1 MRLIGVNTRTMSILL
16 SFAIWAWVAG
26 VIAPAGAAPTTVN
39 CNKVVSPSGVDG
51 GPGSVSAPWK
61 TVTYAVEHLN
71 SGETGCLR
79 NGTYA
84 FSEVVFR
91 RPSVTLSSYP
101 GERATMRGTVKVEIG
116 ADDVTVSNLDL
127 NGSGG
132 ASNIGPF
139 VFANDTTFE
148 NDDVTNE
155 HTDICFM
162 IGSHSS
168 SAGPATDTL
177 IADNRIHD
185 CGSTPSR
192 NQDHGI
198 YVGKSDGLVVRQNWI
213 YDNTDRGVQ
222 LYPEAMDSEVYENV
236 ITENGEGVIVSDA
249 SSGNVIRNN
258 VITNSKIRWNIE
270 TSNLYGSG
278 NVVKENCVWASNSSQ
293 GSYYQQNGG
302 IQPANEHGPGLTSV
316 ENTVTA
322 PQFASAS
329 TSDFTTESPCLS
341 DTEAPATT
349 PVGTETT
356 APTPPTEV
364 NVTLQPGSGQATE
377 GKPVTLVG
385 KVSGGEAAADGAPAS
400 TPVTIQVMKNGKWH
414 KVGKA
419 KVKQNGKFKIRK
431 KLGRKVTGGK
441 KAHLRAKLAQYGRSR
456 AVTIRF
462 KS

>member
-1 MRLIGVNTRTMSILL
+1 MSVLL
-16 SFAIWAWVAG
+16 TFVIWAWIAG

-39 CNKVVSPSGVDG
+39 CNKIVSPSGVDG
-51 GPGSVSAPWK
+51 GPGTVSAPWK

-84 FSEVVFR
+84 FREIVFR
-91 RPSVTLSSYP
+91 APSVTLSSYP
-101 GERATMRGTVKVEIG
+101 GERATMQGTVKVEIG
-116 ADDVTVSNLDL
+116 ADNVTVSNLNL
-127 NGSGG
+127 NGKGG

-139 VFANDTTFE
+139 VFADNATFE

-162 IGSHSS
+162 IGSISP
-168 SAGPATDTL
+168 SAGPATNTL
-177 IADNRIHD
+177 IANNRIHD
-185 CGSTPSR
+185 CGMTPSR

-198 YVGKSDGLVVRQNWI
+198 YVGKSDGLIVRQNWI

-222 LYPEAMDSEVYENV
+222 LYPDAQDSQVYENV

-249 SSGNVIRNN
+249 SSGNVIRDN

-270 TSNLYGSG
+270 ASNLYGSG
-278 NVVKENCVWASNSSQ
+278 NVVKENCVWAGPS
-293 GSYYQQNGG
+293 GDSYYQQNGG
-302 IQPANEHGPGLTSV
+302 IQPANERGPNLTTV

-329 TSDFTTESPCLS
+329 TGDFSTDSPCLS
-341 DTEAPATT
+341 DAEAPAST
-349 PVGTETT
+349 PVGTETP
-356 APTPPTEV
+356 APSTEV
-364 NVTLQPGSGQATE
+364 NVTLQPGVQPTE

-385 KVSGGEAAADGAPAS
+385 KVSGGERAAGGAPAS
-400 TPVTIQVMKNGKWH
+400 TPVTIQVMRNGKWH
-414 KVGKA
+414 KVAKT
-419 KVKQNGKFKIRK
+419 KVKRNGKFKIRK
-431 KLGRKVTGGK
+431 KLGRKATGGK
-441 KAHLRAKLAQYGRSR
+441 KAHVRAKLAQYGRSR
-456 AVTIRF
+456 TVTIRF

>member
-1 MRLIGVNTRTMSILL
+1 MSVLL
-16 SFAIWAWVAG
+16 TFAIWAWVAS
-26 VIAPAGAAPTTVN
+26 VIAPADATPTTVT
-39 CNKVVSPSGVDG
+39 CNKIVSASGVDG
-51 GPGSVSAPWK
+51 GPGTVAAPWK
-61 TVTYAVEHLN
+61 TVNYAVEHLN
-71 SGETGCLR
+71 SGETGCLK

-84 FSEVVFR
+84 FREVVFR
-91 RPSVTLSSYP
+91 KPSVTLSSYP
-101 GERATMRGTVKVEIG
+101 GERATMQGTVKVEIG
-116 ADDVTVSNLDL
+116 ADNVTVSNLNL
-127 NGSGG
+127 NGKGG

-139 VFANDTTFE
+139 VFANNTTFE

-162 IGSHSS
+162 VGSISA
-168 SAGPATDTL
+168 SAGPATNTV

-185 CGSTPSR
+185 CGMTPSR

-198 YVGKSDGLVVRQNWI
+198 YVGKSDGLIVRGNWI
-213 YDNTDRGVQ
+213 YDNTDRGIQ
-222 LYPEAMDSEVYENV
+222 LYPDAQDSQVYENV

-258 VITNSKIRWNIE
+258 VISDSKIRWNIE
-270 TSNLYGSG
+270 ASNLYGSG
-278 NVVKENCVWASNSSQ
+278 NVVKENCVWAGSS
-293 GSYYQQNGG
+293 GGGYYQQNGG
-302 IQPANEHGPGLTSV
+302 IQPANERGPGLTSV

-329 TSDFTTESPCLS
+329 TADFATESPCLS

-349 PVGTETT
+349 PVGTEATT
-356 APTPPTEV
+356 PPPTEV
-364 NVTLQPGSGQATE
+364 NVTLKPGSGQATE

-385 KVSGGEAAADGAPAS
+385 KVSGGEMAAGGAPVS

-414 KVGKA
+414 KVAKT
-419 KVKQNGKFKIRK
+419 KVKRNGKFKIRK
-431 KLGRKVTGGK
+431 KLGRKVTGDK
-441 KAHLRAKLAQYGRSR
+441 KAHVRAKLAQYGRSR